1 MHLLPDCNNAHASSA
16 PKVKPQLEVE
26 LFHPTKKKPLSYL
39 VCGFY
44 PPHPSTSQH
53 QSACSLES
61 PSLHMSLFQPD
72 FFTGILRGKYTQ
84 VITQ

>member
-44 PPHPSTSQH
+44 PPTPVPVSTSQRVLWNPQAYTCH
-53 QSACSLES
+53 FSSLIF
-61 PSLHMSLFQPD
+61 SLAS
-72 FFTGILRGKYTQ
+72 
-84 VITQ
+84 